1 MRQATYKRRGIDLAP
16 SLSSAPSERASGHT
30 GLVPDVQ
37 DVADGG
43 MCEEGQPANQE
54 EGGGKIQFNFYK

>member
-1 MRQATYKRRGIDLAP
+1 MRQATYKRRGINLAP

-43 MCEEGQPANQE
+43 MCEEGQPAN
-54 EGGGKIQFNFYK
+54 